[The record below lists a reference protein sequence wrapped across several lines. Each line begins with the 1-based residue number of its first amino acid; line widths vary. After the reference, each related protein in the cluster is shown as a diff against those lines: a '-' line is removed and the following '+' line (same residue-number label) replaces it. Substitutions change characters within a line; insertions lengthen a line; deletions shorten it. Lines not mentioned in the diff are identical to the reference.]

1 MAKTM
6 RLPATVLAQFRAQGR
21 RGGKLGGSAGGLK
34 AAANMT
40 PAQRQERARK
50 AGLAGAKARAQKA
63 KARS

>member
-6 RLPATVLAQFRAQGR
+6 RLPATVLAQFCAQGR

-40 PAQRQERARK
+40 PAQRKARARK
-50 AGLAGAKARAQKA
+50 AGLAGAKARAKKA